1 MNDKFKDFP
10 LCINCKYFMEEKTG
24 PLQVI
29 RNCGL
34 TMIDPVTGELVPR
47 RHRQAAAYRKENNPC
62 GPAGLFFKPK
72 DGKKTQPKKKEV
84 VREAPKESQ
93 AKVIEVESPKLLW
106 DKMTPEAEKKTRD
119 HVTGLAQELLD
130 KAAITKDNPALT
142 EEAPKEP
149 VKRRR
154 SK

>member
-10 LCINCKYFMEEKTG
+10 LCINCKYFMEDKTG

-62 GPAGLFFKPK
+62 GPAGAFFKPK
-72 DGKKTQPKKKEV
+72 EGKKTQPKKKEIV
-84 VREAPKESQ
+84 VPEVKAST
-93 AKVIEVESPKLLW
+93 ATVIKVDVPDMSTDDLHLELIPTTLPEIEQS
-106 DKMTPEAEKKTRD
+106 MSGAE
-119 HVTGLAQELLD
+119 

-149 VKRRR
+149 VKRRKR
-154 SK
+154 K

>member
-10 LCINCKYFMEEKTG
+10 LCINCKYFMEDKTG

-62 GPAGLFFKPK
+62 GPAGAFFKPK
-72 DGKKTQPKKKEV
+72 EGKKTQPKKKPV
-84 VREAPKESQ
+84 IVEAPKEST
-93 AKVIEVESPKLLW
+93 AKVISVDVPDMVEPRIEFNG
-106 DKMTPEAEKKTRD
+106 DIQPI
-119 HVTGLAQELLD
+119 HGVD
-130 KAAITKDNPALT
+130 KAAITKDNPIL
-142 EEAPKEP
+142 EEPELLPVEEPK
-149 VKRRR
+149 KRRRR

>member
-10 LCINCKYFMEEKTG
+10 LCINCKYFMEDKTG

-62 GPAGLFFKPK
+62 GPAGAFFKPK
-72 DGKKTQPKKKEV
+72 DGKKTQPKKKAV
-84 VREAPKESQ
+84 VVEEPKEST
-93 AKVIEVESPKLLW
+93 AKVIKVDVPEI
-106 DKMTPEAEKKTRD
+106 TPVPETASNLT
-119 HVTGLAQELLD
+119 QEL
-130 KAAITKDNPALT
+130 IPA
-142 EEAPKEP
+142 EP
-149 VKRRR
+149 VKRRKR
-154 SK
+154 K